1 MSALI
6 KNLALIIKSD
16 TQEGLETAKN
26 TVDILG
32 DLGCTMYL
40 PFDDKVHIGDKEC
53 IVYTE
58 EENVFSDAECVIVFG
73 GDGTIMRAAHKT
85 TLPILGI
92 NLGRIGYIAELE
104 TNELH
109 LLAELVNGNYTVE
122 NRMMLSYG
130 VEKNGVYEEYAIPA
144 LNEIVL
150 SKGGHSVMPEI
161 ELICNGEEVGKY
173 FADGLICSTPT
184 GSTAYSLAAGG
195 SIIDP
200 GMECFAVSQI
210 CPQSFYA
217 KPLVFGGNSIL
228 EFRKGKRGHGKLF
241 LTSDGEFVTEIE
253 EGDSVKVSK
262 GCRYTRF
269 VKIKKNNFY
278 SVMRSKMT
286 EI

>member
-1 MSALI
+1 MKKI
-6 KNLALIIKSD
+6 ALIIKND
-16 TQEGLETAKN
+16 TEEGIKAARET
-26 TVDILG
+26 VCRLSS
-32 DLGCTMYL
+32 LGCTLYL
-40 PFDDKVHIGDKEC
+40 SEDNEGIVERETN
-53 IVYTE
+53 IVYKPDGQ
-58 EENVFSDAECVIVFG
+58 VFDDAECVIVFG
-73 GDGTIMRAAHKT
+73 GDGTIMRTAHIT
-85 TLPILGI
+85 RLPILGI

-104 TNELH
+104 TDELH
-109 LLAELVNGNYTVE
+109 LVDELVHGNYSIE
-122 NRMMLSYG
+122 SRMMLSYSVTKDG
-130 VEKNGVYEEYAIPA
+130 ICEEGDTAV

-217 KPLVFGGNSIL
+217 KPLVFGGSSVF
-228 EFRKGKRGHGKLF
+228 EFRKGVRGHGKLV
-241 LTSDGEFVTEIE
+241 LTRDGEFVTEIE
-253 EGDSVKVSK
+253 YGDVVTVKKSDIETK
-262 GCRYTRF
+262 LI
-269 VKIKKNNFY
+269 KIKKNNFY